1 MPSEKPDS
9 YQCGPFE
16 VARNPNVSQFV
27 DKLNKIR
34 EAVDQCRIQPGVG
47 YTVNR
52 SSGGTTLS
60 IQAGSAIKSVSPV
73 NPFAL
78 AIRKKDKKYQFYV
91 KTGLINNGIKIENIE
106 KWVDVDVEPPFIVY
120 LEGEL
125 TDLVMSKA
133 SIKSQNQGDVFK
145 TIEIKDGKQNTAKIA
160 IGIYSNAN
168 KTFEIIQNVKT
179 NLNVKNVCFDG
190 YPAVTFVGE
199 VS

>member
-1 MPSEKPDS
+1 MASDRPDS
-9 YQCGPFE
+9 FQCGAFE
-16 VARNPNVSQFV
+16 VAKNPNVSQFV
-27 DKLNKIR
+27 EKLNRLR
-34 EAVDQCRIQPGVG
+34 EAVDQCRLQPGVG
-47 YTVNR
+47 YTLNR

-60 IQAGSAIKSVSPV
+60 IQAGSAITSVSPV

-78 AIRKKDKKYQFYV
+78 SIRKKDKKYQFYV

-106 KWVDVDVEPPFIVY
+106 KWVDTDAEAPFIIY
-120 LEGEL
+120 LEAEL
-125 TDLVMSKA
+125 TDLVMKKA
-133 SIKSQNQGDVFK
+133 SLKSQKQDDVFK
-145 TIEIKDGKQNTAKIA
+145 TVEINGDKQKAARIA
-160 IGIYSNAN
+160 IGFYSGTN